1 MKNINIQL
9 KQIAAKYSRIFLAV
23 SLAGTSMT
31 LFGQST
37 TRKTEKVNLSEIQ
50 QEKREKKGTDEKAK
64 TRFTRNEAFLVVTET
79 KLLSEITKAIAYLS
93 KQSERMPKKSTT
105 RLEMRERLVN
115 LRLEAAV
122 YYAGQE
128 MRQYDQR
135 WEAWDNGGR
144 RGPEPKVDESRSKS
158 QWQTLAK
165 DAQTLLNEYPR
176 SKNAD
181 TTLFNMGLAYNFL
194 KREKD
199 AARIF
204 SQLIAKYPNS
214 QKAGDAYFALGD
226 FYFDRTDFRNAM
238 NNYKNALRFKQA
250 KSYQWSLFKLGW
262 CNYNLGSFNQALAY
276 WKQTV
281 LESKSA
287 GKKGLALREEAL
299 RDMVYA
305 FAELRQVEPAIA
317 YYRANGG
324 AKFIGRFLL
333 LLSQT
338 FSDQGQLNAAIKVLK
353 RFQQV
358 EPYSPEGPSTQKEL
372 VSLNFELGRLPAV
385 WSELARFP
393 ALYGPGSRW
402 ASRNQKDQKLFNE
415 TQQMIKD
422 QILYYSK
429 LTHKNAQ
436 KDDNKRLYAEAMR
449 GYNLFL
455 KSYSKSRE
463 VPEVKFNMADIE
475 YFNKKFREAGKLY
488 LDIAAMGKENAVIVD
503 PKTKKTTNIHKQ
515 SSEFMLDSYFQ
526 QFEPELKVMIKRKP
540 DFSKPPIPVGENGK
554 NFIKACGYY
563 TKWYPQEK
571 KNVKTCDVFITE
583 IFYRSNDKKMAM
595 RYLWMLAKKYPGT
608 REGEE
613 AVENLIPLYGS
624 DKKGLAKATEELRK
638 IPAYSKGKIGEKLK
652 DLEFGTQVELLQA
665 EKSRCRRAK
674 GYEDLY
680 KKNPNNKDAPALI
693 YNAGTDYIA
702 CGKIPEGINA
712 YMIVLKRFDKSPG
725 AKDALL
731 EVAKL
736 QENRL
741 ELAAAASFYHE
752 FFKKYPKEKE
762 AVGALA
768 KACEINAALDSGSAV
783 NICLSF
789 AQADQNNGKI
799 IFSRMMRTA
808 SSSGDSARLS
818 SMLRIYDSK
827 FRLTPEEKIV
837 AYGMIYNI
845 SRGQGGAAAQAA
857 QTILSTFQRS
867 GGNVSGE
874 ALRQVG
880 ELIFKQVNGE
890 MARFAQIKL
899 RGGTVDALAA
909 SIQQKAQALTRVQ
922 AAYDKVL
929 QTKDAYW
936 GVAALFQLGRAREIL
951 AEDLENP
958 PEIKGAKKED
968 VVAQLA
974 GDAKSAK
981 TEARKFYGLALE
993 SVEKYLVYNE
1003 WAARALSGMARIS
1016 GKNINFDDMIVTP
1029 DFLGAE
1035 VPENVASGVTGG

>member
-1 MKNINIQL
+1 MKDMKFYLRNAST
-9 KQIAAKYSRIFLAV
+9 KWARVGLAV
-23 SLAGTSMT
+23 LLAGTSVN
-31 LFGQST
+31 LSAT
-37 TRKTEKVNLSEIQ
+37 TKKTEKVNLSEIQ
-50 QEKREKKGTDEKAK
+50 ETKREKKGGDEKAQ

-79 KLLSEITKAIAYLS
+79 KLLSEITKAINYLS
-93 KQSERMPKKSTT
+93 KQSARMPKKSTT

-122 YYAGQE
+122 YYANQE
-128 MRQYDQR
+128 MRQYDQK
-135 WEAWDNGGR
+135 WEAWDRGGR
-144 RGPEPKVDESRSKS
+144 KGPEPRVDESRSRG
-158 QWQTLAK
+158 QWKTLAD
-165 DAQTLLNEYPR
+165 DAQTLLDEYPR

-204 SQLIAKYPNS
+204 SQLISKYPNS

-262 CNYNLGSFNQALAY
+262 CSYNLGNYNQALAY

-281 LESKSA
+281 LESKRS

-299 RDMVYA
+299 RDMVFA

-333 LLSQT
+333 LLSAT
-338 FSDQGQLNAAIKVLK
+338 FSDQGQLIDAIKVLK

-358 EPYSPEGPSTQKEL
+358 EPFDAEGPGTQKEL
-372 VSLNFELGRLPAV
+372 ISLLFELGRLPQV
-385 WSELARFP
+385 WTELARFP

-402 ASRNQKDQKLFNE
+402 ASRNQKDQRLFKE
-415 TQQMIKD
+415 TQQLIKD

-455 KSYSKSRE
+455 KSYPKSRE

-475 YFNKKFREAGKLY
+475 YFNKKFRDAGKLY
-488 LDIAAMGKENAVIVD
+488 LDITAMGKERAVIVD
-503 PKTKKTTNIHKQ
+503 PKTNKATNIHKQ
-515 SSEFMLDSYFQ
+515 SAEFMLDSYFQ
-526 QFEPELKVMIKRKP
+526 QFEPELKVLVKRTP

-583 IFYRSNDKKMAM
+583 IFYRSNDKKMSM
-595 RYLWMLAKKYPGT
+595 KYLWMLAKKYPGT
-608 REGEE
+608 KEGEE
-613 AVENLIPLYGS
+613 AVENLIPLYGK
-624 DKKGLAKATEELRK
+624 DKVGLAKAAEELRK
-638 IPAYSKGKIGEKLK
+638 IPAYGKGKIGAKLK
-652 DLEFGTQVELLQA
+652 DLEFGTQVELAQA
-665 EKSRCRRAK
+665 EKNRCKRAAK
-674 GYEDLY
+674 YEELF
-680 KKNPNNKDAPALI
+680 KKNPNNKDAAALI
-693 YNAGTDYIA
+693 YNAGTDYIG
-702 CGKIPEGINA
+702 CGKIPDGISA
-712 YMIVLKRFDKSPG
+712 YMIVLKKFPTSSG

-741 ELAAAASFYHE
+741 ELAAAASFYYE
-752 FFKKYPKEKE
+752 FSKKYPKEKE
-762 AVGALA
+762 AIGALA
-768 KACEINAALDSGSAV
+768 KSCEINAALDSSAAV
-783 NICLSF
+783 NICLNF
-789 AQADQNNGKI
+789 AQADAGGGKLV
-799 IFSRMMRTA
+799 FSRMMRTA
-808 SSSGDSARLS
+808 FSSGDSGRLA

-837 AYGMIYNI
+837 AYGMVYNI

-857 QTILSTFQRS
+857 QTILNTFQRS

-890 MARFAQIKL
+890 MARFAQLKL

-909 SIQQKAQALTRVQ
+909 SIQQKAQALGRLQ
-922 AAYDKVL
+922 QAYDKVL
-929 QTKDAYW
+929 QTKDAFW
-936 GVAALFQLGRAREIL
+936 GVAALYQMGRAREIISD
-951 AEDLENP
+951 DLENP

-968 VVAQLA
+968 VIAQLA

-981 TEARKFYGLALE
+981 AEARKFYGLALD

-1035 VPENVASGVTGG
+1035 VPENVASAVATGG